1 MLLYIFQ
8 TRTKESEHLHNT
20 YLSALCETYAVS
32 HLQKVES
39 DCLRP
44 PPLSYY
50 TVLIHLRFSSLL
62 QLNRLLSSYNSFC
75 FHRPPTATLNINLMW
90 FDTDSMSSHYQHIL
104 LIRTLA
110 KSQTKNSSSKSHL
123 QPGSCCVHPRHLWTP
138 GRTIPCLL
146 HECSRTLSER
156 RLCSDFW
163 CHRSD
168 TPATCHQQG
177 RLWTSIGAGIGES
190 KEFGTQN
197 HKQIE
202 FNIIK
207 KIKPISGHYTLQC
220 SLTSTLYSASSVRI
234 WAENSSPS
242 MCACTRECS
251 SPDKSRT

>member
-90 FDTDSMSSHYQHIL
+90 FDTDSMSSHYQHTL

-110 KSQTKNSSSKSHL
+110 KSQTKKQQQQISPAAWL
-123 QPGSCCVHPRHLWTP
+123 M
-138 GRTIPCLL
+138 
-146 HECSRTLSER
+146 
-156 RLCSDFW
+156 LC
-163 CHRSD
+163 
-168 TPATCHQQG
+168 P
-177 RLWTSIGAGIGES
+177 
-190 KEFGTQN
+190 
-197 HKQIE
+197 
-202 FNIIK
+202 
-207 KIKPISGHYTLQC
+207 
-220 SLTSTLYSASSVRI
+220 
-234 WAENSSPS
+234 SPS
-242 MCACTRECS
+242 PLDTWENNSLS
-251 SPDKSRT
+251 SAWM